1 MKIYI
6 NHLNLDAVP
15 ELLKSLNNN
24 YINSETYIKIYSTD
38 GIYEINNSSSKKLI
52 PQDSD
57 IEILENYHEN
67 FTLLVDQSYYGV
79 EEVFQ
84 INNDHISRKM
94 KRCFFEL
101 NKNSKIKLVIEGE
114 ILDDKHF
121 FKRISTDYGIAP
133 NDIYFELP
141 EKTNINDALVK
152 NELNVFLSCLN

>member
-6 NHLNLDAVP
+6 NHLNLDALP
-15 ELLKSLNNN
+15 GLLKSLNNN
-24 YINSETYIKIYSTD
+24 YVNSETYIQIYSSD
-38 GIYEINNSSSKKLI
+38 GIYEINNSISKKLN

-57 IEILENYHEN
+57 IEILQNYHEN
-67 FTLLVDQSYYGV
+67 FTLLVDPSYYSM

-84 INNDHISRKM
+84 INNEHISRKM

-101 NKNSKIKLVIEGE
+101 NKKSKIKLVIEGE
-114 ILDDKHF
+114 VLDDKHF
-121 FKRISTDYGIAP
+121 YKRISNEYGIAP

-152 NELNVFLSCLN
+152 NELIVFLSCLN

>member
-6 NHLNLDAVP
+6 NHLNLDALP

-24 YINSETYIKIYSTD
+24 YINSETYIQIYSSD
-38 GIYEINNSSSKKLI
+38 GIYEINNSLSKKLI
-52 PQDSD
+52 PIDSD
-57 IEILENYHEN
+57 IKILENYHEN
-67 FTLLVDQSYYGV
+67 FTLIVDESYYGM

-94 KRCFFEL
+94 KKCFFEL

-114 ILDDKHF
+114 VLDDKHF
-121 FKRISTDYGIAP
+121 YKRISSEYGIAP

-152 NELNVFLSCLN
+152 NELIVFLSCLN

>member
-6 NHLNLDAVP
+6 NHLNLDALP

-84 INNDHISRKM
+84 INSDHISRKM

-121 FKRISTDYGIAP
+121 FKRISTEYGIAP

>member
-6 NHLNLDAVP
+6 NHLNLDALP
-15 ELLKSLNNN
+15 EVLKSLNNN
-24 YINSETYIKIYSTD
+24 YINSETYIQIYSSD
-38 GIYEINNSSSKKLI
+38 GIYEINNSIAKKLI
-52 PQDSD
+52 PIDNN

-67 FTLLVDQSYYGV
+67 FTLLVDPSYYGV

-84 INNDHISRKM
+84 INNEHISRKM

-114 ILDDKHF
+114 VLDDKHF
-121 FKRISTDYGIAP
+121 YKRISNEYGIAP

-141 EKTNINDALVK
+141 EKTNITDALVK
-152 NELNVFLSCLN
+152 NELIVFLSCLN

>member
-6 NHLNLDAVP
+6 NHLNLDALP

-24 YINSETYIKIYSTD
+24 YINSETYIKIYSID

-67 FTLLVDQSYYGV
+67 FTLL
-79 EEVFQ
+79 
-84 INNDHISRKM
+84 
-94 KRCFFEL
+94 
-101 NKNSKIKLVIEGE
+101 
-114 ILDDKHF
+114 DDKHF
-121 FKRISTDYGIAP
+121 YKRISNEYGIAP

-141 EKTNINDALVK
+141 EETNINDALVK

>member
-1 MKIYI
+1 MKIFI
-6 NHLNLDAVP
+6 NHLNLDALP

-24 YINSETYIKIYSTD
+24 YINSETYIQIYSSD
-38 GIYEINNSSSKKLI
+38 GIYEINNSLSKKLI
-52 PQDSD
+52 PIDSD
-57 IEILENYHEN
+57 IKILENYHDN
-67 FTLLVDQSYYGV
+67 FTLIVDESYYGV

-94 KRCFFEL
+94 KKCFFEL

-114 ILDDKHF
+114 LLDDKHF
-121 FKRISTDYGIAP
+121 YKRISNEYGIAP

-152 NELNVFLSCLN
+152 NELIVFLSRLN

>member
-6 NHLNLDAVP
+6 NHLNLDVLP
-15 ELLKSLNNN
+15 ELLKVLNNN
-24 YINSETYIKIYSTD
+24 YINSETYIQIYSSD
-38 GIYEINNSSSKKLI
+38 GIYEINNSSSKKLLPI
-52 PQDSD
+52 DND
-57 IEILENYHEN
+57 IQILENYHEN
-67 FTLLVDQSYYGV
+67 FTLLVDPSYYDV

-114 ILDDKHF
+114 VLDDKHF
-121 FKRISTDYGIAP
+121 YKRISTEYGIAP

-141 EKTNINDALVK
+141 EKTNITDALVK
-152 NELNVFLSCLN
+152 NELIVFLSCLN

>member
-6 NHLNLDAVP
+6 NHLNLDALP
-15 ELLKSLNNN
+15 EVLKSLNNN
-24 YINSETYIKIYSTD
+24 YINSETYIKIYSID

-67 FTLLVDQSYYGV
+67 FTLLLDPSYYV
-79 EEVFQ
+79 MEEVFQ
-84 INNDHISRKM
+84 INNEHISRKM

-101 NKNSKIKLVIEGE
+101 NKKSKIKLIIEGE

-121 FKRISTDYGIAP
+121 YKRISNEYGIAP

-141 EKTNINDALVK
+141 EETNINDALVK

>member
-6 NHLNLDAVP
+6 NHLNLDALP
-15 ELLKSLNNN
+15 EILKKLNEN
-24 YINSETYIKIYSTD
+24 YVNSETYVQIYSSD
-38 GIYEINNSSSKKLI
+38 GIYEINNSSSKKLL
-52 PQDSD
+52 PRDNDVQ
-57 IEILENYHEN
+57 ILENYYEK
-67 FTLLVDQSYYGV
+67 FTLLVDTSYYDV

-114 ILDDKHF
+114 VLDDKHF
-121 FKRISTDYGIAP
+121 YKRISNEYGIAP

-141 EKTNINDALVK
+141 EKTNITDALVK
-152 NELNVFLSCLN
+152 NELIVFLSCLN